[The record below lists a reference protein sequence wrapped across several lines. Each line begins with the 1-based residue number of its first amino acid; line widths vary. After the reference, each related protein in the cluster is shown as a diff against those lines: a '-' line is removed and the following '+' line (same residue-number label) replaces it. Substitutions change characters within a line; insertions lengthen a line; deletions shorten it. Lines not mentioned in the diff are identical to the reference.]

1 MFWGT
6 HVMPRM
12 IVPLFSVFTDDF
24 SAIFVP
30 RPNPDSSG
38 LLERG
43 SAPFFYIFTNQNFKF
58 KSFFLKIDSFLFCNK
73 RPFCYLC

>member
-43 SAPFFYIFTNQNFKF
+43 SDPFFYIF
-58 KSFFLKIDSFLFCNK
+58 
-73 RPFCYLC
+73 Y